1 MATAGWTRYVAVGD
15 SITEGLCDAVAGDR
29 ERWMGWADRL
39 AAILDSATGG
49 IEFANLAV
57 RGRRVTD
64 VLERQIPAAIALDAD
79 LVSVMIGGND
89 LMTAVADP
97 DALAA
102 RIEGGVVELRKR
114 GIDVLLATCFDP
126 QFAFFLKPL
135 RGRAAVFNANLW
147 SIARNHS
154 AYTLDLWGMH
164 ELRNRSMWA
173 EDRVHLTT
181 AGHRILAGRA
191 ARALGLDDDEEF
203 PWNPPTASHH
213 LPLTVWARRYALPWL
228 GRRMRGVSLGDGM
241 PAKQPSPEP
250 VAARR

>member
-1 MATAGWTRYVAVGD
+1 MAVGD

-29 ERWMGWADRL
+29 ERWIGWADRL
-39 AAILDSATGG
+39 ATILDHEAGG

-57 RGRRVTD
+57 RGRRVAD
-64 VLERQIPAAIALDAD
+64 VLENQIPAAIALDAD

-97 DALAA
+97 DHLAT
-102 RIEGGVVELRKR
+102 RIESGVVELRKR

-147 SIARNHS
+147 SIARAHS
-154 AYTLDLWGMH
+154 AYTLDLWGIR
-164 ELRNRSMWA
+164 EFRNRSMWA

-181 AGHRILAGRA
+181 AGHRLLAGRA
-191 ARALGLDDDEEF
+191 ARALDIEREES
-203 PWNPPTASHH
+203 PGEPSPATGH
-213 LPLTVWARRYALPWL
+213 LPVRIWARRYALPWL
-228 GRRMRGVSLGDGM
+228 GRRLRGVSLGDGLS
-241 PAKQPSPEP
+241 PKLPSPVP